1 MSLPTVYLE
10 LVAGAAVFLLLL
22 CGLWAIRAAR
32 RRLSDGEVARLTVGR
47 ECPDCQKPVR
57 PVPIGMLEMLKSP
70 SKFFFLV
77 RCEGCGMYYDVEQ
90 GRRPRRVPK

>member
-1 MSLPTVYLE
+1 MTSIPMVYLE
-10 LVAGAAVFLLLL
+10 LVAGAVVLFL
-22 CGLWAIRAAR
+22 GWLWARRTWR

-47 ECPDCQKPVR
+47 ECPDCGKPVR
-57 PVPIGMLEMLKSP
+57 PVPIGMQEMIKSP